1 MKPSSRL
8 FTLLALISALALPAA
23 ATAADSA
30 RIVCLGGTLT
40 EIVFALGAGNAVV
53 GADTSSTFPAATA
66 QIPKVGYQRNVAAE
80 GILALRPTLLLATND
95 AGPPAAL
102 QQLRDSGLDVVI
114 LPSPLSVDT
123 TKETITAVATAI
135 GRTDAA
141 GPLLAAIDADLRRLP
156 PRGNEAESPRVLFV
170 YARGAGTL
178 LVAGSN
184 TAADEMI
191 RLAGARNAVTE
202 SHGFKPL
209 TAESV
214 IAAAPDVVLIPSQGL
229 QSVGGAAGLLE
240 LPGLALTPA
249 ARQRRIVALDDL
261 YLLGFGPRVAQA
273 ALELSQQLRNP
284 PELAPAAAQRS
295 AADAGVHRD
304 GR

>member
-1 MKPSSRL
+1 MSV
-8 FTLLALISALALPAA
+8 AEAA
-23 ATAADSA
+23 P

-40 EIVFALGAGNAVV
+40 EIVFALGAGDAVV
-53 GADTSSTFPAATA
+53 GVDTSSTFPAATA
-66 QIPKVGYQRNVAAE
+66 AIPKVGYQRNVAAE
-80 GILALRPTLLLATND
+80 GILALRPSLLLATSD

-102 QQLRDSGLDVVI
+102 QQLRDSGLKVEV
-114 LPSPLSVDT
+114 LPSPLSVAA
-123 TKETITAVATAI
+123 TKATITAVAHAI
-135 GRTDAA
+135 GRDDAA
-141 GPLLAAIDADLRRLP
+141 APLLAAIDSDVGRLP
-156 PRGNEAESPRVLFV
+156 AQADGSTAPRVLFV

-178 LVAGSN
+178 LVAGGE

-202 SHGFKPL
+202 SNGFKPL

-214 IAAAPDVVLIPSQGL
+214 IAAAPDVVLIPTQGL
-229 QSVGGAAGLLE
+229 HSVGGSAGLLQ

-249 ARQRRIVALDDL
+249 ARQQRIVALDDL

-273 ALELSQQLRNP
+273 ALELSQQLRSA
-284 PELAPAAAQRS
+284 PELAPVAAQRPPV
-295 AADAGVHRD
+295 DAEGHRD